1 MLKLVQDALA
11 LSSTNRHRMD
21 ILFPD
26 VRLDYPQPP
35 AHSTTVGSRT
45 SGILVGGTQYVC
57 FLDTHP
63 QPVPDLVS
71 SV

>member
-11 LSSTNRHRMD
+11 LSSANRHKID

-26 VRLDYPQPP
+26 AHLDYPQPP
-35 AHSTTVGSRT
+35 VHSMTVGSRT
-45 SGILVGGTQYVC
+45 DSILVRGTQYVC

-71 SV
+71 SM